1 MSLFLLAREQDATTP
16 RAAQACK
23 TCRKQKRRCDK
34 ALPACSRCASLQRP
48 CDYSEPPAEAPAAP
62 TAEAFASLQVKLAEI
77 EAKLDAN
84 RTPSAVADVVLPTPG
99 FSPGDVP
106 MGNANPNGGD
116 LYMGGQEG
124 QPLCRNRFP
133 SMFFLDLD
141 VYKGVGVRI
150 PKPSVEIPMVS
161 PV

>member
-1 MSLFLLAREQDATTP
+1 MSLFLPPRDQEITS

-23 TCRKQKRRCDK
+23 TCRKQKRKCDK

-48 CDYSEPPAEAPAAP
+48 CDYSEPAEGPSAP
-62 TAEAFASLQVKLAEI
+62 TAAAFVSLQVKLAEI
-77 EAKLDAN
+77 EAKLDAT
-84 RTPSAVADVVLPTPG
+84 RAAAALPIPE
-99 FSPGDVP
+99 FSPRGVA
-106 MGNANPNGGD
+106 MGNANSNGD
-116 LYMGGQEG
+116 LCMGSQGG
-124 QPLCRNRFP
+124 QPLCRNQFP
-133 SMFFLDLD
+133 GVFFLDID